1 MKVFLESDRLILSQF
16 VKNGEWL
23 EENKLGI
30 TKKEWSKFKQ

>member
-1 MKVFLESDRLILSQF
+1 MNF
-16 VKNGEWL
+16 VEYIPQGFMKNGEWV